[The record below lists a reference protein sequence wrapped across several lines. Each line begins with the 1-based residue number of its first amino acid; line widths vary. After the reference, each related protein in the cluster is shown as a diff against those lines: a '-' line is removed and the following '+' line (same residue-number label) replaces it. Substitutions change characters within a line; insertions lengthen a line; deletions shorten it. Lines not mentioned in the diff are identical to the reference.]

1 LRVNSLHTSASPLSY
16 SNQTV
21 KKKLDSEVHSCGYC
35 HAVSRNYQLITTAL
49 SNQSLTTTFFSRG
62 CVMGKEESWRLVG
75 HAGILKELQKLVLTQ
90 PLSLDPRFFCKK
102 SLASL
107 NL

>member
-1 LRVNSLHTSASPLSY
+1 
-16 SNQTV
+16 
-21 KKKLDSEVHSCGYC
+21 
-35 HAVSRNYQLITTAL
+35 
-49 SNQSLTTTFFSRG
+49 
-62 CVMGKEESWRLVG
+62 MGKEESWRLVG